1 MIFADKLI
9 QLRKKAGWSQEE
21 LAEQMNVSRQS
32 VSKWEGDET
41 IPDIRQ
47 AKKMAVQYHLS
58 LDELIDFDINMT
70 EIQEMIEKSSEE
82 TNEKINWT
90 NAWGKYILF
99 CLNIKAK

>member
-47 AKKMAVQYHLS
+47 AKKMAVLYHLS

-70 EIQEMIEKSSEE
+70 EIQEMIDKSSEE

>member
-1 MIFADKLI
+1 MNSGKSLFHAREKCGL
-9 QLRKKAGWSQEE
+9 SQEDV
-21 LAEQMNVSRQS
+21 AEKLGVSRQA
-32 VSKWEGDET
+32 VSKWESDET

-47 AKKMAVQYHLS
+47 AKKMAVLYHLS

>member
-1 MIFADKLI
+1 
-9 QLRKKAGWSQEE
+9 
-21 LAEQMNVSRQS
+21 MNVSRQS

-47 AKKMAVQYHLS
+47 AKKMAVLYHLS